1 MVNENKNNVTDS
13 IHRVLARKYRPLNF
27 TKLVGQNNLIKTL
40 SGSIERGR
48 LAHAY
53 ILTGLRG
60 VGKTST
66 ARIIAKLFNCT
77 NPEKSSEIAI
87 NPCGV
92 CDSCLGIAE
101 GKNIDVLEIDA
112 ASNTGVD
119 NIRELIDGV
128 GYKPLTSKF
137 RVYIIDEV
145 HMLSKG
151 AFNALLKTL
160 EEPPEHVKFIF
171 ATTEIRKVPI
181 TILSRCQRF
190 DLQIVP
196 SKILIDHL
204 KWVCEEEKINFTLE
218 ALQIIVRVSGG
229 SVRDALSLLDQSAS
243 ISGDDIKSET
253 ISFMLGLPSRVS
265 SIEILENIFDS
276 NIENALKIYDNV
288 INHGT
293 NGEILIGDMLDI
305 IHLSTRINII
315 GEKNLD
321 TFMNSIPDGEK
332 AGILKISKISL
343 PGLTRAW
350 QILLKGIEEI
360 RAAPNPDEAG
370 SMILIRL
377 AYSCNLPDPA
387 SLVKKIQASLE
398 ENKTTFNDSLEEKD
412 DGKKNTSEIIND
424 LQEINSIDSV
434 DNKTTLVEV
443 NTFEDL
449 VEIFKIKGE
458 LLLHA
463 QLLSCVHLISFE
475 KGKLEISISG
485 NTNNNIAKDISK
497 FLKNWTGEDWVIS
510 IVDDQ
515 GTETLD
521 HKNERKAQEEIE
533 NTKNTPEM
541 QKVLKAFP
549 NAELKSVNDKNK

>member
-53 ILTGLRG
+53 ILTGVRG

-288 INHGT
+288 IDHGT

-424 LQEINSIDSV
+424 LQEINSID
-434 DNKTTLVEV
+434 NKTTLAEV

>member
-53 ILTGLRG
+53 ILTGVRG

-128 GYKPLTSKF
+128 GYKPLTSTF

-398 ENKTTFNDSLEEKD
+398 ENKTTFNNSLEEKD

-424 LQEINSIDSV
+424 LQEINSID
-434 DNKTTLVEV
+434 NKTTLAEV

-485 NTNNNIAKDISK
+485 NTNNNIAKDTSK

>member
-53 ILTGLRG
+53 ILTGVRG

-424 LQEINSIDSV
+424 LQEINSID
-434 DNKTTLVEV
+434 NKTTLAEV

-497 FLKNWTGEDWVIS
+497 FLRNWSGEDWVIS

>member
-53 ILTGLRG
+53 ILTGVRG

-315 GEKNLD
+315 GENNLD

-398 ENKTTFNDSLEEKD
+398 ENKTTFNDSLKEND

-424 LQEINSIDSV
+424 LQEINSID
-434 DNKTTLVEV
+434 NKTTLAEV

>member
-53 ILTGLRG
+53 ILTGVRG

-293 NGEILIGDMLDI
+293 NGEILVGDMLDI

-424 LQEINSIDSV
+424 LQEINSID
-434 DNKTTLVEV
+434 NKTTLAEV

>member
-53 ILTGLRG
+53 ILTGVRG

-276 NIENALKIYDNV
+276 NIENALKIYDNI

-424 LQEINSIDSV
+424 LQEINSID
-434 DNKTTLVEV
+434 NKTTLAEV

>member
-53 ILTGLRG
+53 ILTGVRG

-288 INHGT
+288 INLGT

-424 LQEINSIDSV
+424 QQEINSID
-434 DNKTTLVEV
+434 NKTTLAEV

-485 NTNNNIAKDISK
+485 NTNNNIVKDISK

>member
-1 MVNENKNNVTDS
+1 MVNEDKNNVTDS

-53 ILTGLRG
+53 ILTGVRG

-87 NPCGV
+87 NPCGL

-196 SKILIDHL
+196 SKILIEHL

-243 ISGDDIKSET
+243 ISGDNIKSET

-321 TFMNSIPDGEK
+321 AFMNSIPDGEK

-343 PGLTRAW
+343 QGLTRAW

-398 ENKTTFNDSLEEKD
+398 ENKNKVNDTLEENDDDKKD
-412 DGKKNTSEIIND
+412 TSGIINN
-424 LQEINSIDSV
+424 LQEINSIDK
-434 DNKTTLVEV
+434 KTTLAEV
-443 NTFEDL
+443 HTFEDL

-475 KGKLEISISG
+475 KGKLEVSISG
-485 NTNNNIAKDISK
+485 NTSNNIAKDTSD
-497 FLKNWTGEDWVIS
+497 FLKKWTGEDWVIS

>member
-1 MVNENKNNVTDS
+1 MVNKNKNNVTDS

-53 ILTGLRG
+53 ILTGVRG

-92 CDSCLGIAE
+92 CDSCSGIAE

-204 KWVCEEEKINFTLE
+204 KWVCEEENIKFTLE

-424 LQEINSIDSV
+424 LQEINSID
-434 DNKTTLVEV
+434 NKTTLAEV

-515 GTETLD
+515 DTETLD

-549 NAELKSVNDKNK
+549 NAELKSVNDENK

>member
-53 ILTGLRG
+53 ILTGVRG

-265 SIEILENIFDS
+265 SIEILENIFDG

-293 NGEILIGDMLDI
+293 NGEILIGDILDI

-398 ENKTTFNDSLEEKD
+398 ENKSTFNDTLEEKD

-424 LQEINSIDSV
+424 LQEINSID
-434 DNKTTLVEV
+434 NKTTLAEV

-510 IVDDQ
+510 IVGDQ

>member
-53 ILTGLRG
+53 ILTGVRG

-204 KWVCEEEKINFTLE
+204 KWICEEEKINFTLE

-412 DGKKNTSEIIND
+412 DGKKNTSEIIHD
-424 LQEINSIDSV
+424 LQEINSID
-434 DNKTTLVEV
+434 NKTTLAEV

>member
-53 ILTGLRG
+53 ILTGVRG

-66 ARIIAKLFNCT
+66 ARIIAKLFNCS

-87 NPCGV
+87 NPCGL

-343 PGLTRAW
+343 SGLTRAW

-424 LQEINSIDSV
+424 QQEINSID
-434 DNKTTLVEV
+434 NKTTLAEV

>member
-1 MVNENKNNVTDS
+1 MVNENKNIVTDS

-53 ILTGLRG
+53 ILTGVRG

-160 EEPPEHVKFIF
+160 EEPPGHVKFIF

-288 INHGT
+288 INLGT

-315 GEKNLD
+315 GEKKFD
-321 TFMNSIPDGEK
+321 TFMSSIPDGEK

-424 LQEINSIDSV
+424 LQEINSID
-434 DNKTTLVEV
+434 NKTTLAEV

>member
-53 ILTGLRG
+53 ILTGVRG

-265 SIEILENIFDS
+265 RIEILENIFDS

-412 DGKKNTSEIIND
+412 DDKKNTSEIIND
-424 LQEINSIDSV
+424 LQEINSID
-434 DNKTTLVEV
+434 NKTTLAEV

>member
-53 ILTGLRG
+53 ILTGVRG

-412 DGKKNTSEIIND
+412 DGKKNTSEIINN
-424 LQEINSIDSV
+424 LQEINSID
-434 DNKTTLVEV
+434 NKTTLAEV

>member
-53 ILTGLRG
+53 ILTGVRG

-332 AGILKISKISL
+332 AGILKIAKISL

-412 DGKKNTSEIIND
+412 DDKKNTSEIIND
-424 LQEINSIDSV
+424 LQEINSID
-434 DNKTTLVEV
+434 NKTTLAEV

>member
-53 ILTGLRG
+53 ILTGVRG

-204 KWVCEEEKINFTLE
+204 KWICEEEKINFTLE

-398 ENKTTFNDSLEEKD
+398 ENKTIFNDSLEEKD

-424 LQEINSIDSV
+424 LQEINSID
-434 DNKTTLVEV
+434 NKTTLAEV

>member
-53 ILTGLRG
+53 ILTGVRG

-398 ENKTTFNDSLEEKD
+398 DNKTTFNDSLEEKD
-412 DGKKNTSEIIND
+412 EGKKNISEIIND
-424 LQEINSIDSV
+424 LQEINSID
-434 DNKTTLVEV
+434 NKTTLAEV

>member
-53 ILTGLRG
+53 ILTGVRG

-204 KWVCEEEKINFTLE
+204 KWVCAEEKINFTLE

-398 ENKTTFNDSLEEKD
+398 ENKTIFNDSLEEKD

-424 LQEINSIDSV
+424 LQEINSID
-434 DNKTTLVEV
+434 NKTTLAEV

-475 KGKLEISISG
+475 KGKLEIGISG
-485 NTNNNIAKDISK
+485 NTLSLIHI
-497 FLKNWTGEDWVIS
+497 
-510 IVDDQ
+510 
-515 GTETLD
+515 
-521 HKNERKAQEEIE
+521 
-533 NTKNTPEM
+533 
-541 QKVLKAFP
+541 
-549 NAELKSVNDKNK
+549 

>member
-1 MVNENKNNVTDS
+1 MVNKNKNNVTDS

-53 ILTGLRG
+53 ILTGVRG

-92 CDSCLGIAE
+92 CDSCSGIAE

-424 LQEINSIDSV
+424 LQEINSID
-434 DNKTTLVEV
+434 NKTTLAEV

>member
-53 ILTGLRG
+53 ILTGVRG

-315 GEKNLD
+315 GEKKFD
-321 TFMNSIPDGEK
+321 TFMSSIPDGEK

-398 ENKTTFNDSLEEKD
+398 ENKTTFNVSLEEKD

-424 LQEINSIDSV
+424 LQEINSID
-434 DNKTTLVEV
+434 NKTTLAEV

-485 NTNNNIAKDISK
+485 NTNHNIAKDISK

>member
-53 ILTGLRG
+53 ILTGVRG

-265 SIEILENIFDS
+265 SIEILENIFDG

-398 ENKTTFNDSLEEKD
+398 ERKATFNESLEEKD

-424 LQEINSIDSV
+424 LQEINSID
-434 DNKTTLVEV
+434 NKTTLAEV

>member
-53 ILTGLRG
+53 ILTGVRG

-119 NIRELIDGV
+119 NIRELINGV

-424 LQEINSIDSV
+424 QQEINSID
-434 DNKTTLVEV
+434 NKTTLAEV

>member
-53 ILTGLRG
+53 ILTGVRG

-92 CDSCLGIAE
+92 CESCLGIAE

-288 INHGT
+288 INLGT
-293 NGEILIGDMLDI
+293 NSEILIGDMLDI

-398 ENKTTFNDSLEEKD
+398 ENKTTFNDTLEMD

-424 LQEINSIDSV
+424 LQEINSID
-434 DNKTTLVEV
+434 NKTTLADV

-458 LLLHA
+458 LLLHT

-521 HKNERKAQEEIE
+521 HENERKAQEEIE

>member
-53 ILTGLRG
+53 ILTGVRG

-305 IHLSTRINII
+305 IHLSTRINIV

-424 LQEINSIDSV
+424 LQEINSID
-434 DNKTTLVEV
+434 NKTTLAEV

>member
-53 ILTGLRG
+53 ILTGVRG

-253 ISFMLGLPSRVS
+253 ISFMLSLPSRVS

-276 NIENALKIYDNV
+276 YIENALKIYDNV

-424 LQEINSIDSV
+424 LQEINSID
-434 DNKTTLVEV
+434 NKTTLAEV

-549 NAELKSVNDKNK
+549 NAELKSVNYKNK

>member
-27 TKLVGQNNLIKTL
+27 TKLIGQNNLIKTL

-48 LAHAY
+48 VAHAY
-53 ILTGLRG
+53 ILTGVRG

-92 CDSCLGIAE
+92 CESCLGIAE
-101 GKNIDVLEIDA
+101 GKNIDILEIDA

-253 ISFMLGLPSRVS
+253 ISFMLGLPSRMS

-288 INHGT
+288 INHGA

-321 TFMNSIPDGEK
+321 TFMNSIPDGEQ

-424 LQEINSIDSV
+424 LQEINSID
-434 DNKTTLVEV
+434 NKTTLAEV

-485 NTNNNIAKDISK
+485 NTNNNIAKEISK

>member
-1 MVNENKNNVTDS
+1 MVNEDKNNVTDS

-48 LAHAY
+48 VAHAY
-53 ILTGLRG
+53 ILTGVRG

-87 NPCGV
+87 NPCSL

-196 SKILIDHL
+196 SKILIEHL

-243 ISGDDIKSET
+243 ISGDNIKSET
-253 ISFMLGLPSRVS
+253 ISFMLGLPSRVL

-305 IHLSTRINII
+305 IHLSTRINIV
-315 GEKNLD
+315 GENNLD
-321 TFMNSIPDGEK
+321 VFMNSIPDGEK

-387 SLVKKIQASLE
+387 SLVKKIQAFFEENKNKVNDTLE
-398 ENKTTFNDSLEEKD
+398 ENDDDRKD
-412 DGKKNTSEIIND
+412 TSGIINN
-424 LQEINSIDSV
+424 LQEVNSIDK
-434 DNKTTLVEV
+434 KTALAKVH
-443 NTFEDL
+443 TFEDI

-475 KGKLEISISG
+475 KGKLEVSISG
-485 NTNNNIAKDISK
+485 NTSNNIAKDTSD
-497 FLKNWTGEDWVIS
+497 FLKKWTGEDWVIS

>member
-1 MVNENKNNVTDS
+1 MVNEDKNNVTDS

-48 LAHAY
+48 VAHAY
-53 ILTGLRG
+53 ILTGVRG

-87 NPCGV
+87 NPCGL

-196 SKILIDHL
+196 SKILIEHL

-243 ISGDDIKSET
+243 ISGDNIKSET

-305 IHLSTRINII
+305 IHLSTRINIV
-315 GEKNLD
+315 GENNLD
-321 TFMNSIPDGEK
+321 AFMNSIPDGEK

-398 ENKTTFNDSLEEKD
+398 DNKNKVNDTLEENDDDKKD
-412 DGKKNTSEIIND
+412 TSGIINN
-424 LQEINSIDSV
+424 LQEINSIDK
-434 DNKTTLVEV
+434 KTTLAEV
-443 NTFEDL
+443 HTFEDL

-475 KGKLEISISG
+475 KGKLEVSISG
-485 NTNNNIAKDISK
+485 NTSNNIAKDTSD
-497 FLKNWTGEDWVIS
+497 FLKKWTGEDWVIS

>member
-53 ILTGLRG
+53 ILTGVRG

-276 NIENALKIYDNV
+276 NIENALKIYDNI
-288 INHGT
+288 INLGT
-293 NGEILIGDMLDI
+293 NGEVLIGDMLDI
-305 IHLSTRINII
+305 IHLSTRINIM

-321 TFMNSIPDGEK
+321 TFMNTIPDGEK

-377 AYSCNLPDPA
+377 AYACNLPDPA

-424 LQEINSIDSV
+424 LQEINSID
-434 DNKTTLVEV
+434 NKTTLAEV

>member
-53 ILTGLRG
+53 ILTGVRG

-412 DGKKNTSEIIND
+412 DDKKNTSEIIND
-424 LQEINSIDSV
+424 LQEINSID
-434 DNKTTLVEV
+434 NKTTLAEV

-549 NAELKSVNDKNK
+549 NAELKSINDKNK

>member
-53 ILTGLRG
+53 ILTGVRG

-288 INHGT
+288 INHGA

-424 LQEINSIDSV
+424 LQEINSID
-434 DNKTTLVEV
+434 NKTTLAEV

>member
-53 ILTGLRG
+53 ILTGVRG

-77 NPEKSSEIAI
+77 NPEKSSEISI
-87 NPCGV
+87 NPCSV

-398 ENKTTFNDSLEEKD
+398 ENKTTFNDTLEEKD

-424 LQEINSIDSV
+424 LQEINSID
-434 DNKTTLVEV
+434 NKTTLAEV

>member
-53 ILTGLRG
+53 ILTGVRG

-66 ARIIAKLFNCT
+66 ARIIAKLFNCS

-424 LQEINSIDSV
+424 LQEINSID
-434 DNKTTLVEV
+434 NKTTLAEV

>member
-53 ILTGLRG
+53 ILTGVRG

-77 NPEKSSEIAI
+77 NPEKSYEISI

-315 GEKNLD
+315 GENNLD
-321 TFMNSIPDGEK
+321 TFMISIPDGEK
-332 AGILKISKISL
+332 SGILKISKISL

-424 LQEINSIDSV
+424 LQEINSID
-434 DNKTTLVEV
+434 NKTTLAEV